1 MTSSV
6 VDAVF
11 AKHDLKIR
19 DLTDRRLRQAHE
31 ERVAAI
37 AEHMA
42 DFGVTFDPNSVPM
55 GTEPEPEP
63 ISVSAEPEGVL
74 DAMDALRAAAQ

>member
-1 MTSSV
+1 MANSSV

-42 DFGVTFDPNSVPM
+42 DFGVPFDPASVPM
-55 GTEPEPEP
+55 GAEPEP
-63 ISVSAEPEGVL
+63 VFVATKPEGVL
-74 DAMDALRAAAQ
+74 GAMDALRAAAQ